1 MGNWE
6 WNMKWEIEN
15 GKLFFFC
22 VGCSF
27 SSVLWFDFMK
37 NKYFLSSVDLLQT
50 KDALSA

>member
-27 SSVLWFDFMK
+27 SSVLWNDFMK
-37 NKYFLSSVDLLQT
+37 TNISFRLTNKRHSFILN
-50 KDALSA
+50 